1 MKKQVKF
8 SSLQRF
14 DLGDAVDL
22 QGLVDDQLTL
32 QNFGLKG
39 GTKTSTLTGGMIL
52 SPFSC
57 SSVGPAN
64 GGLNDA
70 NAYITL
76 SQFSF
81 MLPNGEV
88 VQHTDAAETISYITL
103 KNAAISA
110 NAARIGYLWGNYNL
124 VNTNQESRK
133 FYSTLDEAEY
143 NQTVFTRTEKQ
154 PTFVI
159 TTTSGQPGAING
171 RLWTR
176 LATVTVALSGGF
188 YKVASVNDVKQYNEM
203 AGMQYYKPLEVT
215 STTSSTRFGLGPYWN
230 NIEEMF
236 YKLITNGSADDSNK
250 TALGYGANPQYSL
263 QGLKYEVDQKTGID
277 VVASA
282 KLTFQAVSSN
292 WSAFSTWIAANV
304 DPLDDEDLHD
314 ILLNKGRRDAGYQHF
329 FNPGVNDEDKPG
341 INLSFYKFNHVL
353 VSTDNCNFIDE
364 NGSTIAVVSDLPIY
378 TTQLVGGVNIKGS
391 QSLIRLG
398 ISSAINSVSADLINS
413 IYNTNQIKI
422 TVTPSWRKSN
432 VYEIDTPSYS
442 VNGCNSLVQ
451 VVKQVD
457 TTLTTDN
464 QEKNYYEKIYQKP
477 TTTSLY
483 VDLNCLMCSPW
494 MFQYLNEILWRN
506 MSDPNRIEIIP
517 PDFITVHID
526 IMGDKR
532 YL

>member
-88 VQHTDAAETISYITL
+88 VQHTDAAETISYVTL

-236 YKLITNGSADDSNK
+236 YKLITNGSADDTNK

-282 KLTFQAVSSN
+282 KLTFQAVSST
-292 WSAFSTWIAANV
+292 WSNFNSHYV
-304 DPLDDEDLHD
+304 DIHGEGTPVSNNIITE
-314 ILLNKGRRDAGYQHF
+314 KGRRDEVYQF
-329 FNPGVNDEDKPG
+329 AYNPAQDDDEKPG
-341 INLSFYKFNHVL
+341 RLISFYKFDNVL
-353 VSTDNCNFIDE
+353 VTTNNCNFIDKDG
-364 NGSTIAVVSDLPIY
+364 NPVVLVSDLPLYPDVIIDPSNRA
-378 TTQLVGGVNIKGS
+378 LGS
-391 QSLIRLG
+391 KSLIRLG
-398 ISSAINSVSADLINS
+398 ISSAINAVSTNLINS
-413 IYNTNQIKI
+413 IIGTNQIKI
-422 TVTPSWRKSN
+422 TVTPTWRLDGYGVDN
-432 VYEIDTPSYS
+432 AAYG

-451 VVKQVD
+451 VVKQAD
-457 TTLTTDN
+457 LTLATDAE
-464 QEKNYYEKIYQKP
+464 EKTFYSKIYQQP
-477 TTTSLY
+477 TASSLY
-483 VDLNCLMCSPW
+483 VDINCLMCSPW
-494 MFQYLNEILWRN
+494 MFYYLNEILWRN
-506 MSDPNRIEIIP
+506 MSDPNAVTVNP